1 MKIFD
6 KYFQPYAEYCLRTTL
21 SEEEL
26 KEALAQECPATSDVL
41 SWKVIKAAMGLS
53 KTIVF
58 SCDPDDPLHLHPIKT
73 YRNTFIGDLFIRCE
87 KAAGEET
94 IISIA
99 QSGKYKWLL
108 YAIGFFALFWGV
120 VRNLLVTSTIF
131 CRGQGWLIVRRSSVF
146 FFACGFK
153 HLHGFESTKDHKTP
167 WRDIFYRFDNPVIFI
182 QKGCIDGVAHKKGVN
197 RIAFQN

>member
-87 KAAGEET
+87 KVAGEET
-94 IISIA
+94 ILHISIA

-120 VRNLLVTSTIF
+120 AASVAASVVIWWGIF
-131 CRGQGWLIVRRSSVF
+131 LSVF
-146 FFACGFK
+146 LSVVFIGLLFIVLECCRAMAMDEVPQIQQD
-153 HLHGFESTKDHKTP
+153 FEILLRTLERKSH
-167 WRDIFYRFDNPVIFI
+167 
-182 QKGCIDGVAHKKGVN
+182 
-197 RIAFQN
+197 